1 MDIFGNIFSWL
12 TDNLRNVL
20 SWIVS
25 FLPASPFKLLEL
37 TPLKDIL
44 GYINYFLP
52 MDFILSS
59 LTAWGS
65 AILIYYAYHII
76 LRWVKAVE

>member
-12 TDNLRNVL
+12 TDSLRNVL

-25 FLPASPFKLLEL
+25 FLPPSPFKLLEL
-37 TPLKDIL
+37 TPLKEIL

-59 LTAWGS
+59 LTA
-65 AILIYYAYHII
+65 
-76 LRWVKAVE
+76 LR